1 MRKTLFF
8 LIFLPLVA
16 NSQCLTKNI
25 AFKSG
30 EKLTYQVYYN
40 WGFIW
45 MNAGE
50 ATFQVDTT
58 IYNSK
63 KAFLLQSNGQTYE
76 KYDWFFKVR
85 DSYKS
90 IVDRETLLP
99 MKFTRNISE
108 GGDKIDVT
116 NIFDY
121 RRKTIYNF
129 CKSNKKP
136 MIIDTLK
143 LTPCTF
149 DVLSIIYYT
158 RNIDFSKSKPNDKI
172 PITIILDNEIHQLH
186 IRYLG
191 IETIKDKAEKSHEC
205 IKFKPLLVDGTIFK
219 GGEDMT
225 VWVSNNKNKIPI
237 LVEANIL
244 VGSVK
249 VYLSEMKG
257 IRWR

>member
-1 MRKTLFF
+1 MRKLFIL
-8 LIFLPLVA
+8 LIFLPFFSK
-16 NSQCLTKNI
+16 SQCLRENV
-25 AFKSG
+25 AFKAG

-45 MNAGE
+45 MSAGE
-50 ATFQVDTT
+50 AYFKVDT
-58 IYNSK
+58 INYFNK
-63 KAFLLQSNGQTYE
+63 KAYLFESYGATYPRH
-76 KYDWFFKVR
+76 DWFFKVR
-85 DSYKS
+85 DTYKT

-99 MKFTRNISE
+99 YKFTRNILE
-108 GGDKIDVT
+108 GSDKIDVT

-121 RRKTIYNF
+121 KNKEIYNF
-129 CKSNKKP
+129 CKYNKKP
-136 MIIDTLK
+136 MIADTSK

-158 RNIDFSKSKPNDKI
+158 RNIDFSKSKLNDKI
-172 PITIILDNEIHQLH
+172 PITIILDNEIHQLY

-191 IETIKDKAEKSHEC
+191 IEIVKDKFEKTHEC

-225 VWVSNNKNKIPI
+225 VWVSNDKNKIPI
-237 LVEANIL
+237 LVEANVL

-249 VYLSEMKG
+249 VYLSESKG